1 MLLNK
6 NGVFHYPKKDNRREI
21 TDARKG
27 VKITIPKEAQNY
39 NGTIKKAVAQKLNN
53 MTVGDAVHL
62 HDKYGVI
69 VEAV

>member
-6 NGVFHYPKKDNRREI
+6 NGVFHYPKKDNRRVTVEFK
-21 TDARKG
+21 KG
-27 VKITIPKEAQNY
+27 IKVTIPEKGQNF
-39 NGTIKKAVAQKLNN
+39 NGTVKKAVAHKLNN

>member
-6 NGVFHYPKKDNRREI
+6 NGVFHYPKKDNRRVTVEFK
-21 TDARKG
+21 KG
-27 VKITIPKEAQNY
+27 IKVTIPKEGQNY

-53 MTVGDAVHL
+53 MTVEDAVHL

>member
-21 TDARKG
+21 VDVKKG
-27 VKITIPKEAQNY
+27 IRVTIPKEAQNY
-39 NGTIKKAVAQKLNN
+39 NGTIKKNVVHKLNDL
-53 MTVGDAVHL
+53 TVENAINL
-62 HDKYGVI
+62 YDKYGVI

>member
-6 NGVFHYPKKDNRREI
+6 NGVFHYPKKDNRRVTVEFK
-21 TDARKG
+21 KG
-27 VKITIPKEAQNY
+27 IKITIPEKGQKC
-39 NGTIKKAVAQKLNN
+39 NGEIKKAVAQRLHN

-69 VEAV
+69 IEAV

>member
-21 TDARKG
+21 TDVRKG
-27 VKITIPKEAQNY
+27 VKVTIPKEGQNY
-39 NGTIKKAVAQKLNN
+39 NGTIKKAVAKKVNN
-53 MTVGDAVHL
+53 LTVENAIHL
-62 HDKYGVI
+62 YNKYGVI